1 MPITFE
7 VRETD
12 LMGRIGVLTVGGK
25 SIETPCLVPVIHPV
39 LRDIPLASYTE
50 MGFGALMTNA
60 FITYKRRKEEALEKG
75 LHRMLG
81 YDGVMMTDSGG
92 YQVLQYGQV
101 DMTPSVIA
109 EFQSAIGSDLA
120 VTLDRPTGYSL
131 SEDYARET
139 MKVSL
144 EGAVETIR
152 KFGGSKTTWVGPI
165 QGGLFDGLVRRST
178 KALLKAGFEFLALG
192 SPVEMMDN
200 YLFADL
206 VRMIVAAKSSMPY
219 SVPLH
224 LFGAGHPLTLPL
236 SVALGCDTFDSASYA
251 LFARQGRYMTERGT
265 LILEEMTYLPCSCP
279 ACNSTTRTDLLQ
291 MDRWDRVNK
300 LSLHNLYL
308 LRQDVLRCKEA
319 ISEGRLWDLV
329 EERAAAH
336 PRAMSALR
344 EMAKHG
350 DWLSGGTPFL
360 KERGLLMRSKVDEAR
375 PEIAQ
380 ARAHLAPLIR
390 RRSKGAVLV
399 LGESERPLSKGPLQ
413 QRLLKLTKGGATD
426 VYKLHL
432 QLGVYPAELEFVYPF
447 TQTVSDDEASDRNV
461 RDAVEKLRAM
471 GYSSIVLVGRGRT
484 RTLKGRNQE

>member
-7 VRETD
+7 VKETD
-12 LMGRIGVLTVGGK
+12 LMGRVGVLKVGGK

-39 LRDIPLASYTE
+39 LRDIPLAKYTE

-60 FITYKRRKEEALEKG
+60 FITYKRRREEALEKG

-81 YDGVMMTDSGG
+81 YDGVIMTDSGG

-101 DMTPSVIA
+101 DMTPEVIA
-109 EFQSAIGSDLA
+109 EFQSAVGSDLA

-131 SEDYARET
+131 SEEYARET

-144 EGAVETIR
+144 EGAKETIR
-152 KFGGSKTTWVGPI
+152 KFGRSNTMWVGPI
-165 QGGLFDGLVRRST
+165 QGGLFDSLVKRST
-178 KALLKAGFEFLALG
+178 RALLKAGFEFLALG

-206 VRMIVAAKSSMPY
+206 VRMIVAARRSMPY

-236 SVALGCDTFDSASYA
+236 SVALGCDTFDSASYV

-265 LILEEMTYLPCSCP
+265 LILEEMTHLPCSCP
-279 ACNSTTRTDLLQ
+279 TCNSTTKTDLVL
-291 MDRWDRVNK
+291 MERTERVTK

-336 PRAMSALR
+336 PRVMTAFR
-344 EMAKHG
+344 EMAKNSA
-350 DWLSGGTPFL
+350 WLSTGTPFL
-360 KERGLLMRSKVDEAR
+360 KERGLLVRSEVDDSR
-375 PEIAQ
+375 PEIAT
-380 ARAHLAPLIR
+380 ARAHLRTADEEEVQRRNHSR
-390 RRSKGAVLV
+390 RRGREAAL
-399 LGESERPLSKGPLQ
+399 EERAL
-413 QRLLKLTKGGATD
+413 
-426 VYKLHL
+426 
-432 QLGVYPAELEFVYPF
+432 PAAAE
-447 TQTVSDDEASDRNV
+447 
-461 RDAVEKLRAM
+461 
-471 GYSSIVLVGRGRT
+471 G
-484 RTLKGRNQE
+484 